1 LRNNLLKLTLIN
13 KKSNNV
19 ASRDHWWLALGA
31 YAHLQGDTRG
41 IAGLLPNKKGK
52 KILAR
57 NYLTLKDKRPGIV
70 QPIRALARQQAKLIL
85 PSLELIYRSTLKHH
99 QKFLKKQFC
108 VWVKHEI
115 NTPFSNAHKLA
126 TELGFDCI
134 VEGNHG
140 VRWWMD
146 QLKKCRVKHITSL
159 IS

>member
-1 LRNNLLKLTLIN
+1 M
-13 KKSNNV
+13 

-41 IAGLLPNKKGK
+41 IAGLLPHKNGK
-52 KILAR
+52 KILAS
-57 NYLTLKDKRPGIV
+57 NYLTLKDKRPGVV
-70 QPIRALARQQAKLIL
+70 QPIRALARQQAKLVL

-134 VEGNHG
+134 LEGNHG

-146 QLKKCRVKHITSL
+146 QLKKMQS
-159 IS
+159 